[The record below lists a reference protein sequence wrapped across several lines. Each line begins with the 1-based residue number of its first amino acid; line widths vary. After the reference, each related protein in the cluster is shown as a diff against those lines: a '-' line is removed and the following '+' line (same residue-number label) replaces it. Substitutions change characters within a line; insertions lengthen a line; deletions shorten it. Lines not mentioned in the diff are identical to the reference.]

1 MDGVKEVKELEI
13 TLHRDFATKQEVGRI
28 DVEVREIAR
37 GYAVLSTEL
46 RNIADLLKSI
56 SKNLQWGVRVVVGA
70 FIGGAVLGAA
80 YFIALK
86 AGIL

>member
-46 RNIADLLKSI
+46 KNIAALLQSI
-56 SKNLQWGVRVVVGA
+56 SKNLQWGVRVVVGTLLT
-70 FIGGAVLGAA
+70 GAVLGAA

-86 AGIL
+86 AGFI